1 MRIRIPTLRR
11 GVVCALFL
19 ALLAALP
26 LASSA
31 QNTYTLPLV
40 LPAGGAGLEGF
51 IRIVNDTIDD
61 DGVQQGGTV
70 QIHGFDDTGRRFGPV
85 ALSIGARAII
95 GLNSRDLEQGNAA
108 KGLQG
113 GLGDGRGNWRLLL
126 STDLNIHP
134 LAYIRTADGFLTA
147 MHDVAPTV
155 GHVHTVGFFNPA
167 SNTRQVSRLRLIN
180 EGTTAAEVSITGRDD
195 AGNVPSEQVRLTL
208 PAGAARLLTA
218 REIESGGEGLDGR
231 LGDGE
236 GKWYLTVTADVEIT
250 VMSLLTSPTGHLSN
264 LSAMPLHS
272 STGPGPDPRDPGGPR
287 DHGNTPATATVVG
300 VNSTTTGTIDPR
312 GDRDYFRIEIPRAGQ
327 LTVSTTGG
335 TDTYGTLFRGSSRV
349 ATNDDGGTSA
359 NFRITREV
367 QAGTWYVE
375 VRGFRTTTT
384 GSYTLQVQFQ
394 IDDHGDTRTTATR
407 VATPSVTAGNL
418 EVARDLDY
426 FRFEVP
432 SIGRLRVYSTGNTDT
447 VGTLYRGNTRVTSND
462 DGGSGLNFQI
472 NRTQTEAGTY
482 YVAVSGYNSPTRGY
496 STGGYRFVVEFT
508 PDRIVRGDDHGDTCA
523 TATRVATPSVT
534 AGNLEVAR
542 DLDYFRFEVPSTGQ
556 LRVYSTGNTDTVG
569 TLYRGNTRVT
579 SNDDGGSGTNFRIN
593 RTQAEAGTY
602 CVAVSGFSNSRTGRY
617 SFVVEFDGFTGR
629 WGAFAS
635 FHGRNCSSYG
645 TGHVT
650 DQSSQSAARAGA
662 LANCERYRNAVGGS
676 NPGACHVHPV
686 FTRCSAVAYGQ
697 SGGNCVWS
705 SANGPTQAATE
716 AAAIALC
723 NAHPSGENCRIPTF
737 SNGQRPSACNNVA
750 RSASRHGTIR
760 FPEETHDSDRSISES
775 PPVPYKGK

>member
-11 GVVCALFL
+11 GVVCTLFL

-312 GDRDYFRIEIPRAGQ
+312 GDRDYFRIEIPRAGPVDCQ
-327 LTVSTTGG
+327 HHRRHRHLRDVVPGQQQGRNERRRRHFRNFRITREVQAGTWYVEVTGYNNNRTGSYTLQVEFQEGGGDPGGTQTTATVVGVNSSTVGNIEPRGDRDYFRIEIPRAGRLTVRTTGG

-349 ATNDDGGTSA
+349 ATNDDGGA
-359 NFRITREV
+359 GLNFLLTAQV
-367 QAGTWYVE
+367 AQAGTWYVE

-384 GSYTLQVQFQ
+384 GPYTLQVEFQ
-394 IDDHGDTRTTATR
+394 DAT
-407 VATPSVTAGNL
+407 V
-418 EVARDLDY
+418 
-426 FRFEVP
+426 
-432 SIGRLRVYSTGNTDT
+432 
-447 VGTLYRGNTRVTSND
+447 
-462 DGGSGLNFQI
+462 
-472 NRTQTEAGTY
+472 
-482 YVAVSGYNSPTRGY
+482 
-496 STGGYRFVVEFT
+496 
-508 PDRIVRGDDHGDTCA
+508 
-523 TATRVATPSVT
+523 
-534 AGNLEVAR
+534 
-542 DLDYFRFEVPSTGQ
+542 
-556 LRVYSTGNTDTVG
+556 
-569 TLYRGNTRVT
+569 
-579 SNDDGGSGTNFRIN
+579 
-593 RTQAEAGTY
+593 
-602 CVAVSGFSNSRTGRY
+602 RTGRY
-617 SFVVEFDGFTGR
+617 GAIASGFP
-629 WGAFAS
+629 
-635 FHGRNCSSYG
+635 SSDSCG
-645 TGHVT
+645 WVAWIATNH
-650 DQSSQSAARAGA
+650 SSRSAAESAA
-662 LANCERYRNAVGGS
+662 LAGCNERIS
-676 NPGACHVHPV
+676 GARRCSISVS
-686 FTRCSAVAYGQ
+686 FTRCGAVAHSNRGICRLN
-697 SGGNCVWS
+697 GGFGATRA
-705 SANGPTQAATE
+705 SAEQRATFLCSADGRAA
-716 AAAIALC
+716 
-723 NAHPSGENCRIPTF
+723 NCRIAVTDTG
-737 SNGQRPSACNNVA
+737 NRISACNSGVA
-750 RSASRHGTIR
+750 AGAGRSYSMIGVDDEPDVEKT
-760 FPEETHDSDRSISES
+760 EVS
-775 PPVPYKGK
+775 KGP